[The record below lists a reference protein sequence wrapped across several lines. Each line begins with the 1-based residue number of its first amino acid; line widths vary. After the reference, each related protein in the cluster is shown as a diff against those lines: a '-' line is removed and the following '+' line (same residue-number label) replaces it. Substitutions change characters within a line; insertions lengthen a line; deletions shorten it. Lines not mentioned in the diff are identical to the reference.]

1 MISRLRHLLSAALAL
16 PLVLSACDGLPD
28 NGVVG
33 EVVVESYLR
42 VGDPLAP
49 VALRRSVA
57 FGSRTPVITD
67 ADVAVELLRDDGSVE
82 ARYRYRLAVPDS
94 GRYAADAIP
103 GGAAVPRV
111 LPLRRYRL
119 VATVPGQATPV
130 TSTTRTPGDFAL
142 VSLNADTLAY
152 SAIPGAPQFSVRVT
166 QPIYPGR
173 QAILLFSTQ
182 TLLAA
187 PTVSDATPFFRAALD
202 GDGDGKVDDPDDFD
216 IPDLIRGSSPLLN
229 EANYRRDAD
238 GTLTIALP
246 WIAVVFYGPNE
257 ISASSVDDNLNDFLR
272 SLAVQQGGS
281 TSSPGEILNILDRVE
296 GGTGVFGSFSRVAT
310 RVFVAR

>member
-1 MISRLRHLLSAALAL
+1 MISRLRLLLGAALAL

-28 NGVVG
+28 TGVVG

-42 VGDPLAP
+42 VGEPLA
-49 VALRRSVA
+49 VVGLRRSVA

-67 ADVAVELLRDDGSVE
+67 ADVAVELLREDGSVE
-82 ARYRYRLAVPDS
+82 ARYPYRLAVPDS
-94 GRYAADAIP
+94 GRYAPLP
-103 GGAAVPRV
+103 GAPLPRV

-130 TSTTRTPGDFAL
+130 TSTTRTPSDFDF

-152 SAIPGAPQFSVRVT
+152 SPTPGAPQFAVT
-166 QPIYPGR
+166 VTRPTYPGR
-173 QAILLFSTQ
+173 QAVFLFSTQ
-182 TLLAA
+182 TLLPA
-187 PTVSDATPFFRAALD
+187 PTVADATPFFRAALD
-202 GDGDGKVDDPDDFD
+202 GDGDGQVDDPEDFD

-229 EANYRRDAD
+229 EANYTRNAN
-238 GTLTIALP
+238 GTITIALP

-296 GGTGVFGSFSRVAT
+296 GGTGIFGSFSRVEA